1 MKVFILLAALCA
13 LAGCAASGPPMVSS
27 SDPVWQL
34 NPGRWQATENDLR
47 VPPDDGQPRPL
58 PSPRQVPA
66 SWKGSWE

>member
-1 MKVFILLAALCA
+1 MKPLALIAALCA

-34 NPGRWQATENDLR
+34 NPGRWQATANDLR
-47 VPPDDGQPRPL
+47 VPPGDGVPAL

-66 SWKGSWE
+66 SWKGSWD